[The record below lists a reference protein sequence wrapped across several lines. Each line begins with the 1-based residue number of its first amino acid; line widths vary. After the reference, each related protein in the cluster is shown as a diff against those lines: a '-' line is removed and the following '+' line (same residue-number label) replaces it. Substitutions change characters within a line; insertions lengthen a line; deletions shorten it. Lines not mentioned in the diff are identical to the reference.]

1 MIKHVVMWKFKP
13 GTEKE
18 ASEFLQA
25 LRDLDGKIPELRSM
39 EIGRNEGSAYNCDA
53 VLITTFD
60 DFEGLHA
67 YATNPLHVAAS
78 SLCKSIR
85 VSRHAVDFV
94 IDEK

>member
-13 GTEKE
+13 GTKEKMN
-18 ASEFLQA
+18 EFLQA
-25 LRDLDGKIPELRSM
+25 LKDLNGKIDVLRSM
-39 EIGRNEGSAYNCDA
+39 EIGVNQGSDDNCDA

-60 DFEGLHA
+60 SFEDLHA

-78 SLCKSIR
+78 SLCKEIR

-94 IDEK
+94 I